1 MVTTKVKWK
10 AIFVSL
16 FFLCLYL
23 FLLYIVI
30 FIAVYITYTYTTD
43 EDDTDSRQELA
54 EKGYT
59 LPEYA
64 FVVECD
70 GATSGESGVL
80 EVRMDESREYEDDG
94 IKLLRKSYIVKKNFL
109 STEKLHKEL
118 SSFCYDYYDNQS
130 EFDEIDFD
138 FYRECPE
145 MPWFWNNDG
154 YFYDLETNW
163 DNLVAVYGIGKE
175 GLAFRVRKTFFSKEI
190 FGCSPP
196 LYQTEEE
203 RE

>member
-1 MVTTKVKWK
+1 MKEMNDKDDLKLRLLLIFAMLLPFFILFYLAYRPDLRYNGDRTVNEQDIIRLEWVT
-10 AIFVSL
+10 L
-16 FFLCLYL
+16 RDL
-23 FLLYIVI
+23 
-30 FIAVYITYTYTTD
+30 
-43 EDDTDSRQELA
+43 
-54 EKGYT
+54 
-59 LPEYA
+59 
-64 FVVECD
+64 
-70 GATSGESGVL
+70 
-80 EVRMDESREYEDDG
+80 RMDESREYEDDG

-175 GLAFRVRKTFFSKEI
+175 GLAFRIRKTFFSKEI
-190 FGCSPP
+190 FGRSPP